1 MKIKNNGRNGR
12 NSFHRV
18 EATITLYKDDLYC
31 QAQSFGSVAT
41 FRTVY
46 FGSVI
51 LIKAR
56 PGFWAQK
63 GGESGSV

>member
-1 MKIKNNGRNGR
+1 M
-12 NSFHRV
+12 
-18 EATITLYKDDLYC
+18 LYKDDLYC
-31 QAQSFGSVAT
+31 QAQNSGSVAT